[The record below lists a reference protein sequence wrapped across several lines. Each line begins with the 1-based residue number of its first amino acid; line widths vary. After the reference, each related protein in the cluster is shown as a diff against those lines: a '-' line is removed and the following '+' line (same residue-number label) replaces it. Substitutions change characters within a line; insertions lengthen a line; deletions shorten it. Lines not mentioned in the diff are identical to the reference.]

1 MLVVASVIAALI
13 LVNALYVA
21 AEFSAVGVRRSRVR
35 RLAEDGNILARRLLP
50 VVEDGRRLDKY
61 IAASQ
66 IGITLSSLVLGAY
79 GQATLSEPLSPWLER
94 MGLDEVSALST
105 AAAAILVGLTATQV
119 VIGELVPKSIALQYP
134 TGSAL
139 STVLPMQWSIRLF
152 GPFIWLLN
160 GSGVLLLRLVGVR
173 NTGHR
178 HIHSPEELELLIAE
192 SRDGGLLEA
201 DEQLRLNR
209 ALKLGRKTARQL
221 MVPRERL
228 AAISADRPFDEIVQ
242 AIGSAPF
249 TRLPV
254 YRGALDNLVGIIRT
268 KDVAVHFINEGARG
282 RIEPLLRPVPRVRED
297 LPADKL
303 LAFMREQRA
312 HQAIVLNSSGGVAG
326 LVTLQDVLAD
336 LLREPGRGREQ

>member
-1 MLVVASVIAALI
+1 
-13 LVNALYVA
+13 
-21 AEFSAVGVRRSRVR
+21 
-35 RLAEDGNILARRLLP
+35 
-50 VVEDGRRLDKY
+50 
-61 IAASQ
+61 
-66 IGITLSSLVLGAY
+66 
-79 GQATLSEPLSPWLER
+79 
-94 MGLDEVSALST
+94 
-105 AAAAILVGLTATQV
+105 
-119 VIGELVPKSIALQYP
+119 
-134 TGSAL
+134 
-139 STVLPMQWSIRLF
+139 
-152 GPFIWLLN
+152 
-160 GSGVLLLRLVGVR
+160 
-173 NTGHR
+173 
-178 HIHSPEELELLIAE
+178 
-192 SRDGGLLEA
+192 
-201 DEQLRLNR
+201 
-209 ALKLGRKTARQL
+209 

-228 AAISADRPFDEIVQ
+228 AAISADRPFEEIVQ